1 MASDTLDSAG
11 KLIFRL
17 RSVAPVAVIVA
28 VFILSWR
35 GHSVPLPYDEALNF
49 AGLALAI
56 IGQVIRVVTIASVPR
71 NTSLQS
77 RRMQATTINT
87 TGPYAVVRH
96 PLYFGNYLIT
106 LGMLCIAHAPWFWAM
121 GLAYLFASQLL
132 IARSE
137 DRLLR
142 EKFGDE
148 WVKWAAEVRA
158 LWPRLSYLKDVRGP
172 FEWKRAVQRE
182 INPFVG
188 WTVGAALL
196 FWWEL
201 FARWELTRAQIVGLR
216 AFVIAMLVLLVA
228 NKVWKKVSPA

>member
-1 MASDTLDSAG
+1 MASDTLDRAAR
-11 KLIFRL
+11 LIFRL

-28 VFILSWR
+28 VFLLSWR
-35 GHSVPLPYDEALNF
+35 GHAIPLPFDRELNF
-49 AGLALAI
+49 VGLALAI
-56 IGQVIRVVTIASVPR
+56 LGQTIRVVTIASVPR

-77 RRMQATTINT
+77 RRMQATTLNT

-106 LGMLCIAHAPWFWAM
+106 VGMLCIAHAPWFWAL
-121 GLAYLFASQLL
+121 GLGYLFGSQVL
-132 IARSE
+132 IARGE
-137 DRLLR
+137 DNLLR

-172 FEWKRAVQRE
+172 FEWKRAIQRE
-182 INPFVG
+182 VNPFVG

-196 FWWEL
+196 WWWEL
-201 FARWELTRAQIVGLR
+201 FARWELTRTDLR
-216 AFVIAMLVLLVA
+216 FIRGFILAMLVLLVA
-228 NKVWKKVSPA
+228 NKAWKKVSPA